1 MSVEADLTG
10 AVLAALA
17 TAQVAPLTL
26 QQVSDTA
33 PTADYTEVTVA
44 RRFGAAERVAGNAAT
59 VGWRI
64 TTRVVLRY
72 AANAVEFR
80 ARIAGALEGVG
91 FGDSTPL
98 GFETETE
105 VGPDD
110 GWWSGI
116 TSWTC
121 QT

>member
-1 MSVEADLTG
+1 MSTQADLTT
-10 AVLAALA
+10 AVLAGL
-17 TAQVAPLTL
+17 TAASVNPLTL
-26 QQVSDTA
+26 QQISNTT
-33 PTADYTEVTVA
+33 PTTDYTEVTVS

-72 AANAVEFR
+72 AANAAEFR
-80 ARIAGALEGVG
+80 ERSAGALEGVAL
-91 FGDSTPL
+91 GDSTPCR
-98 GFETETE
+98 FETENE
-105 VGPDD
+105 VEPDN

-116 TSWTC
+116 TSWTT